1 MVVPT
6 TPATPLYDAHQ
17 AGFLFERISGFTKP
31 ALNVNQMIDNLKSH
45 NMVFSDEEAAKIA
58 LLTINYYRL
67 STYWF
72 PFKIESGDGHYRF
85 IENLDFSTI
94 LRHHEFDQTLRHK
107 VMHGVEIIEIALR
120 RALASELSL
129 RNGAFAHQKSE
140 LYLNITL
147 WEKHVIRFK
156 KDFDESKEEFANH
169 FRIKYS
175 NLQLPPIWVS
185 LEMSSFG
192 VLSQFYSNI
201 KDNQVRSAISQIFGL
216 DEEVLIS
223 FLRHLTSVRNLCA
236 HHARL
241 WNRKFVIK
249 PKLPRRIPSTY
260 KDMFN
265 GSKVGSR
272 QLFNT
277 LVIMD
282 FVISNLQPSFHFL
295 NECEEIFSKYPEI
308 NTLYMGKL
316 KSVSEAQG
324 AGNSLNL

>member
-1 MVVPT
+1 MVIPT
-6 TPATPLYDAHQ
+6 TPATPLHDAHQ
-17 AGFLFERISGFTKP
+17 AGFLLETTSEFTKP
-31 ALNVNQMIDNLKSH
+31 ALNINQMIDNLKYH
-45 NMVFSDEEAAKIA
+45 GMVFSDKEAAKNA

-72 PFKIESGDGHYRF
+72 PYKIEAGDGDYRF
-85 IENLDFSTI
+85 SENLDFATI
-94 LRHHEFDQTLRHK
+94 LRHHEFDQALRHK
-107 VMHGVEIIEIALR
+107 VMRGVEIIEIALR
-120 RALASELSL
+120 RALASELSW
-129 RNGAFAHQKSE
+129 REGAFAHQKLE
-140 LYLNITL
+140 LYSSRPI
-147 WEKHVIRFK
+147 WEKHIIRLK

-169 FRIKYS
+169 FRVKYS

-201 KDNQVRSAISQIFGL
+201 KDSQTRSVIAHIFGL

-223 FLRHLTSVRNLCA
+223 FLHHLTSVRNLCA

-260 KDMFN
+260 KDKFN
-265 GSKVGSR
+265 RSNVGSK
-272 QLFNT
+272 QLYNT

-282 FVISNLQPSFHFL
+282 FVISNLKPSFHFL
-295 NECEEIFSKYPEI
+295 SECEEIISDYPEI
-308 NTLYMGKL
+308 KSLYMGKL
-316 KSVSEAQG
+316 
-324 AGNSLNL
+324 